1 MHSSAFVLFP
11 FSHKTASCV
20 FLSSLLIL
28 LHYILHL
35 PSKHLPFRPH
45 FSFSSPYFIALIFLN
60 SQQTSNWKDA
70 LHKQIPSLFI
80 YGHNVVKMRLQNSF
94 PSQSVEN
101 GVEKLIFKPPWRCS
115 HSFGWEGSAYKN
127 VGTHFA
133 FFSAVQTWTAV
144 LQKNVKM
151 KLEEENAPLEAILV
165 SITALAS
172 AGRTENFFIVWRNG
186 WREIWVAV
194 QNDLSTF

>member
-1 MHSSAFVLFP
+1 MRLLVISSDIITLYLAFALKTFALQAPFQLFITL
-11 FSHKTASCV
+11 FYC
-20 FLSSLLIL
+20 FD
-28 LHYILHL
+28 
-35 PSKHLPFRPH
+35 
-45 FSFSSPYFIALIFLN
+45 FLN

-172 AGRTENFFIVWRNG
+172 AGRTENFFYRMKKWMARNMSCCSE
-186 WREIWVAV
+186 W
-194 QNDLSTF
+194 S

>member
-1 MHSSAFVLFP
+1 MSSCHLFWYYY
-11 FSHKTASCV
+11 TISCICPQNICPSGPISD
-20 FLSSLLIL
+20 FHHLIL
-28 LHYILHL
+28 LLWFFSTL
-35 PSKHLPFRPH
+35 SK
-45 FSFSSPYFIALIFLN
+45 
-60 SQQTSNWKDA
+60 TSNWKDA

-133 FFSAVQTWTAV
+133 FFSAVHLSTLVQTWTAV

-172 AGRTENFFIVWRNG
+172 AGRTENFFIVLRNG
-186 WREIWVAV
+186 WREIWVA
-194 QNDLSTF
+194 